1 MITMETW
8 LGSDQ
13 LGSEIRSAAVIGCGI
28 RSAALAACVHVTYH
42 MHMRMPKHMPMLM
55 QCTASAALAAPARPS
70 PPMRRPCRPHL
81 ATINQCIHVHR
92 SICLPAWATRSKQAP
107 HFLP

>member
-13 LGSEIRSAAVIGCGI
+13 LGSDRLTRAH
-28 RSAALAACVHVTYH
+28 LTYC

-55 QCTASAALAAPARPS
+55 QCTASAALTAPA
-70 PPMRRPCRPHL
+70 PPPRRPRRPHL

-92 SICLPAWATRSKQAP
+92 SICLPAWATRSKLAP